1 MLDKLLEKDIVFLD
15 GAMGTMVF
23 DSGVE
28 VPKHVEELN
37 VTAPEV
43 IKGIHKQ
50 YIDAG
55 SDIIYSFTFSANR
68 YKYSDSEYDVVDLIK
83 RGVANAKE
91 VAKDKL
97 VALDIGPIGTLLEPS
112 GTLKFEEAY
121 EIFKEVI
128 VAGNGADL
136 VVFETMSDLYELK
149 AGILAAKENSDL
161 PIMASMTFEQ
171 NGRSFTGTS
180 VRAFVT
186 TAESLGVD
194 IIGVN
199 CSLGPIELKGIV
211 REICDLTNL
220 PVMVK
225 ANAGLPNPQ
234 TDEYDLDVA
243 TFLGAYQD
251 FMRYGV
257 KVVGGCCGTTPE
269 YIKALHENL
278 ISHPKDI
285 VGYKSTISS
294 GTDALEID
302 GVKVIGERINPTGK
316 KRFKQALL
324 DEDIDYILSL
334 AIEQVDAGASILD
347 VNVGTLNIDEPEM
360 MTKVVKAIQSVVDVP
375 LQIDSSDLKA
385 IEAGLRVYN
394 GKPIVNSVNGE
405 KEKLETILPLVKKY
419 GASVVGLTIDENGI
433 PSTSEKRIQIAKDIL
448 NAALSYGIKKE
459 DVYIDA
465 LTLTVAS
472 SQDQAQETLKAMN
485 YISNVM
491 GLQLV
496 LGVSNIS
503 FGLPNRPL
511 MNQTFLTVAM
521 TNGLTLPIINPNSKL
536 LMDSVNAYQVIS
548 GKDIDS
554 NHYIEKYK
562 NEVDQPVV
570 KTGES
575 MDIFAAVNKGLENEV
590 HKVVAEL
597 LKTKEPLE
605 IVNEYLIP
613 ALDAVGNNYESG
625 KIFLPQLIKSASS
638 ASAGFELIKQQL
650 SQKDEVINRGTIVLA
665 TVKGD
670 VHDIGK
676 NIVKVIL
683 ENYGF
688 KVIDLG
694 KDVAIEEVVEAVK
707 KHEIKL
713 VGLSALMTTTVKNME
728 ETIKALRENEL
739 DCQIIVGGAVLT
751 PEHSKVIGADFYARD
766 AKDAVDIANEV
777 FGYVS

>member
-1 MLDKLLEKDIVFLD
+1 
-15 GAMGTMVF
+15 MGTMVF
-23 DSGVE
+23 NSGVE

-37 VTAPEV
+37 VTAPDV
-43 IKGIHKQ
+43 IKDIHQQ

-68 YKYSDSEYDVVDLIK
+68 YKYSDSDYDVNELIIT
-83 RGVANAKE
+83 GVANAKA

-112 GTLKFEEAY
+112 GTLKFEDAY
-121 EIFKEVI
+121 DIFKEI
-128 VAGNGADL
+128 ILAGKQADL

-180 VRAFVT
+180 VKAFVAT
-186 TAESLGVD
+186 VEALGVD

-199 CSLGPIELKGIV
+199 CSLGPVELKGIV
-211 REICDLTNL
+211 KDICSLTNL
-220 PVMVK
+220 PVLVK

-234 TDEYDLDVA
+234 TDEYDLDVP
-243 TFLGAYQD
+243 TFLSAYQD
-251 FMRYGV
+251 FMKYGV

-269 YIKALHENL
+269 YIKALHDNL
-278 ISHPKDI
+278 SSYSKESIQ
-285 VGYKSTISS
+285 YKSIVSS

-316 KRFKQALL
+316 KRFKQALI

-347 VNVGTLNIDEPEM
+347 VNVGTLNIDEPKM

-419 GASVVGLTIDENGI
+419 GASIVGLTIDEDGI
-433 PSTSEKRIQIAKDIL
+433 PTTSEKRIAIAQDIL

-521 TNGLTLPIINPNSKL
+521 SNGLTLPIINPNSKL
-536 LMDSVNAYQVIS
+536 LMDSVNAYQVLS
-548 GKDIDS
+548 GKDADS

-562 NEVDQPVV
+562 DQVDQPTN
-570 KTGES
+570 KIGST
-575 MDIFAAVNKGLENEV
+575 MDIFTAVNKGLENEV
-590 HKVVAEL
+590 ANVVAVL
-597 LKTKEPLE
+597 LKEKEPLE

-613 ALDAVGNNYESG
+613 ALDVVGGNYESG

-694 KDVAIEEVVEAVK
+694 KDVAIEAVVEAVRE
-707 KHEIKL
+707 HNIKL

-728 ETIKALRENEL
+728 ATIKALKENGL

-766 AKDAVDIANEV
+766 TKDAVDIANEV
-777 FGYVS
+777 FGYVG

>member
-1 MLDKLLEKDIVFLD
+1 MLNNLLKKDLIFLD

-23 DSGVE
+23 DSGIE

-37 VTAPEV
+37 LTNPEL
-43 IKGIHKQ
+43 IKQIHQK
-50 YIDAG
+50 YLDAG
-55 SDIIYSFTFSANR
+55 SDIIYSFTFSANS
-68 YKYSDSEYDVVDLIK
+68 YKYDDSEYDVKEII
-83 RGVANAKE
+83 RTGVANAKE
-91 VAKDKL
+91 VAKDRL

-121 EIFKEVI
+121 EIFKEI
-128 VAGNGADL
+128 IEAGKDADL
-136 VVFETMSDLYELK
+136 IVFETMSDLYELK
-149 AGILAAKENSDL
+149 AGILAAKENCDL
-161 PIMASMTFEQ
+161 PIMTSMTFEQ

-180 VRAFVT
+180 VKAFVT
-186 TAESLGVD
+186 TVEALGVD
-194 IIGVN
+194 VLGVN
-199 CSLGPIELKGIV
+199 CSLGPIELQPIV
-211 REICDLTNL
+211 KEICESTNL

-234 TDEYDLDVA
+234 TNEYDLDIE
-243 TFLGAYQD
+243 TFLSAYQE
-251 FMRYGV
+251 FMKYGV
-257 KVVGGCCGTTPE
+257 KIIGGCCGTTPDYVRALYDNLTYNAKDDVE
-269 YIKALHENL
+269 YR
-278 ISHPKDI
+278 
-285 VGYKSTISS
+285 STISS
-294 GTDALEID
+294 GVDALEID

-316 KRFKQALL
+316 KRFKQALI
-324 DEDIDYILSL
+324 DQDIDYILSL
-334 AIEQVDAGASILD
+334 AIEQVDAKASILD

-360 MTKVVKAIQSVVDVP
+360 MKKVVKAIQSIVDVP
-375 LQIDSSDLKA
+375 LQIDSSDLNA

-405 KEKLETILPLVKKY
+405 QEKLDSILPLVKKY
-419 GASVVGLTIDENGI
+419 GASVVGLTIDEDGI
-433 PSTSEKRIQIAKDIL
+433 PKTSEKRIEIAKKIL
-448 NAALSYGIKKE
+448 NAAKSYGIRKE
-459 DVYIDA
+459 DVYIDC

-485 YISNVM
+485 YIHNGL

-521 TNGLTLPIINPNSKL
+521 TNGLTLPIINPNSKV
-536 LMDSVNAYQVIS
+536 LMDSVNAYQVLS
-548 GKDIDS
+548 GHDKDS
-554 NHYIEKYK
+554 NNYIDVYK
-562 NEVDQPVV
+562 NQ
-570 KTGES
+570 ES
-575 MDIFAAVNKGLENEV
+575 QKVETATNDMDIFTAINKGLENEV
-590 HKVVAEL
+590 YKIVQNF
-597 LKTKEPLE
+597 LKEKEPLD
-605 IVNEYLIP
+605 IVNNYLIP
-613 ALDAVGNNYESG
+613 ALDIVGNNYETG

-638 ASAGFELIKQQL
+638 ASAGFEVIKEQL
-650 SQKDEVINRGTIVLA
+650 AKSDQSINRGTIVLA

-694 KDVAIEEVVEAVK
+694 KDVAIDTVVNTVK
-707 KHEIKL
+707 EHQIKL

-728 ETIKALRENEL
+728 DTITALRDNNL
-739 DCQIIVGGAVLT
+739 DCKIMIGGAVLT
-751 PEHSKVIGADFYARD
+751 PEHSKLIGANHYARD

-777 FGYVS
+777 FGYDG

>member
-1 MLDKLLEKDIVFLD
+1 MLDRLLGKDIIFLD

-23 DSGVE
+23 NSGVE

-37 VTAPEV
+37 VTHPDV
-43 IKGIHKQ
+43 IENIHKQ

-55 SDIIYSFTFSANR
+55 SDIIYSFTFSANK

-83 RGVANAKE
+83 KGVANAKA
-91 VAKDKL
+91 VAQDKL

-121 EIFKEVI
+121 DIFKEVI
-128 VAGNGADL
+128 VAGNEADL
-136 VVFETMSDLYELK
+136 IVFETMSDLYELK
-149 AGILAAKENSDL
+149 AGILAAKENSEL
-161 PIMASMTFEQ
+161 PIMTSMTFEQ

-180 VRAFVT
+180 VKAFVT

-194 IIGVN
+194 VIGVN
-199 CSLGPIELKGIV
+199 CSLGPIELKEIV
-211 REICDLTNL
+211 KEICSLTNL

-243 TFLGAYQD
+243 TFLSAYQD
-251 FMRYGV
+251 FMKYGV

-269 YIKALHENL
+269 YIKALHDNL
-278 ISHPKDI
+278 ISYEKDT

-316 KRFKQALL
+316 KRFKQALI

-347 VNVGTLNIDEPEM
+347 VNVGTLNIDEPAM

-375 LQIDSSDLKA
+375 LQIDSSDLNA

-405 KEKLETILPLVKKY
+405 KDKLDTILPLVKKY

-433 PSTSEKRIQIAKDIL
+433 PTTSEKRIAIAKDIL
-448 NAALSYGIKKE
+448 DAALSYGIKKE

-472 SQDQAQETLKAMN
+472 SQSQAQETLKAMN

-548 GKDIDS
+548 GKDVDS
-554 NHYIEKYK
+554 NHYIDKYK
-562 NEVDQPVV
+562 DEAQQPII
-570 KTGES
+570 KSGET
-575 MDIFAAVNKGLENEV
+575 MDIFTAVNKGLENEV

-597 LKTKEPLE
+597 LKDKQALD
-605 IVNEYLIP
+605 IVNNYLIP
-613 ALDAVGNNYESG
+613 ALDVVGSNYESG

-694 KDVAIEEVVEAVK
+694 KDVAIEAVVDAVK
-707 KHEIKL
+707 KHDIKL

-728 ETIKALRENEL
+728 ETINALRENEL
-739 DCQIIVGGAVLT
+739 DCKIIVGGAVLT
-751 PEHSKVIGADFYARD
+751 PEHSKLIGADYYARD

-777 FGYVS
+777 FGYAG

>member
-23 DSGVE
+23 NSGVQ

-37 VTAPEV
+37 ATAPEV

-68 YKYSDSEYDVVDLIK
+68 YKYTDSEYDVVDLIK

-121 EIFKEVI
+121 DIFKEVI
-128 VAGNGADL
+128 VAGTDADL

-211 REICDLTNL
+211 KEICSLTNL

-278 ISHPKDI
+278 TSHPKQT

-316 KRFKQALL
+316 KRFKQALI

-485 YISNVM
+485 YISKVM

-562 NEVDQPVV
+562 NEIDQPVV

-575 MDIFAAVNKGLENEV
+575 MDIFTAVNKGLENEV

-694 KDVAIEEVVEAVK
+694 KDVAIEAVVEAVK
-707 KHEIKL
+707 KHDIKL

-751 PEHSKVIGADFYARD
+751 PEHSKLIGADFYARD